1 MIVVWR
7 LWAVVDCGPMDIDRG
22 SDDYGFDFRLWV
34 VGHGSWS
41 DGPMVVGGG
50 SDGLM
55 VVGGA
60 GGDGP
65 MIVVLVH

>member
-1 MIVVWR
+1 
-7 LWAVVDCGPMDIDRG
+7 MDIDRG

-50 SDGLM
+50 NDGLM

-65 MIVVLVH
+65 MTVVLVH

>member
-1 MIVVWR
+1 
-7 LWAVVDCGPMDIDRG
+7 MDIDRG
-22 SDDYGFDFRLWV
+22 SDDYGFDFGLWV
-34 VGHGSWS
+34 MGRGSWS

>member
-1 MIVVWR
+1 
-7 LWAVVDCGPMDIDRG
+7 MDIDRG

-50 SDGLM
+50 LM
-55 VVGGA
+55 VRWST
-60 GGDGP
+60 
-65 MIVVLVH
+65 IVVRWAWVVGMTV